1 MLAGIHRLSLSAAL
15 LLAVIGVSACAGFAA
30 KGEAESAVANFH
42 LMLDAEKYADIY
54 QATDDAFKNATT
66 EGNFTAVLQAVHR
79 KLGVVHSAAQQ
90 GFYSRDQA
98 GINAGSYISMTYDT
112 EFAEGHATE
121 SFHWRVVDGK
131 VRMAGYNIQSAI
143 LITRLG
149 LGRY

>member
-1 MLAGIHRLSLSAAL
+1 MLAGIHRLSLGAAL

-54 QATDDAFKNATT
+54 QAADDAFKNATT
-66 EGNFTAVLQAVHR
+66 EGSFTAVLQAVHR

-98 GINAGSYISMTYDT
+98 GINPGSYISMTYDT

-121 SFHWRVVDGK
+121 SFNWRVVDGK
-131 VRMAGYNIQSAI
+131 VRMVGYNIQSAI
-143 LITRLG
+143 LITR
-149 LGRY
+149 